1 MIPFF
6 KTPGL
11 GELRRQEYER
21 YHCNDFFND
30 VNSVWSNVPEVCR
43 KYQNSIGY
51 YVFDGA
57 HCKSQVIDYFYPLVT
72 LIYVSFI
79 IAHLY
84 LFNVS
89 FLMFLVSSIYFYLL
103 HER

>member
-21 YHCNDFFND
+21 YHCNEFFND
-30 VNSVWSNVPEVCR
+30 VNYVWSNVPDICK
-43 KYQNSIGY
+43 KYQNSVGY

-57 HCKSQVIDYFYPLVT
+57 HCKFISCNVYYYCFDYILNETMIFISIIDL
-72 LIYVSFI
+72 
-79 IAHLY
+79 
-84 LFNVS
+84 
-89 FLMFLVSSIYFYLL
+89 
-103 HER
+103 

>member
-21 YHCNDFFND
+21 YHCNEFFND
-30 VNSVWSNVPEVCR
+30 VNNVWSNVPDVCK

-57 HCKSQVIDYFYPLVT
+57 HCKF
-72 LIYVSFI
+72 IYT
-79 IAHLY
+79 
-84 LFNVS
+84 
-89 FLMFLVSSIYFYLL
+89 
-103 HER
+103 